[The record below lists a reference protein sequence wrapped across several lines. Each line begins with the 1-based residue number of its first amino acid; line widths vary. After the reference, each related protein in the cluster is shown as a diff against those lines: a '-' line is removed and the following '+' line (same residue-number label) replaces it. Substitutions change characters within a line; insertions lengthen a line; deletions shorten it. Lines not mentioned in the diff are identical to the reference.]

1 MAIPFSFLVSWAKSH
16 VSEDSSLKYVFT
28 LEQKQ
33 SFQTVEEILSN
44 TDSGKKISDLR
55 ACLASRI
62 HDIGAAYQSSTQPTV
77 LGKNPESDAFVDRLK
92 AFIRGF
98 LEIKL
103 KSAPPVSQVVFRESF
118 VPQPFHTG
126 LPDDEKLASQFGV
139 TGQTIRN
146 KRKQYVDECRDLL
159 LDGKIVDSYSADP
172 SLVSDVKAFKDSFG
186 GGISYETARRLTG
199 ISDDRTFY
207 FLLRLF
213 DLTSVT
219 RDDVKIP
226 AVLPNKQVNPYS
238 VKIGRVIE
246 FFRKETICIRFEEDV
261 VPALKKIT
269 KDEGLFEIFKS
280 VILRSDEFVHY
291 QVQGQDYI
299 ALRWDLLHFLPQRV
313 CWIVF
318 QEKAFDLKSAVSSD
332 RIVTLY
338 NSREYAGKYKESR
351 IDRDQIRAAQ
361 LNACWRLMNI
371 GHQEY
376 WMIRD
381 SRNDE
386 FNLGAFIRGIYKP
399 GMTYKQFIQAA
410 IDTGLIPIY
419 SELTIA
425 PYYEQLSSSTVRTG
439 GRGATID
446 WDTYMA
452 QAESLLKAQNKP
464 MKSTDLARDLYDNNQ
479 LTSPF
484 RAFAT
489 SCLAHLKSSPK
500 FITENCASPRDGVW
514 VALPG
519 MTFPKSYRDEI
530 RERAVDYLL
539 KSPNYTMKR
548 SDLYARVESMVPSD
562 RNKAAALQSIFDDI
576 DTFIKNG
583 SGRNTTI
590 TLNPLLIP

>member
-238 VKIGRVIE
+238 VKIGRVID

-291 QVQGQDYI
+291 QVQGQDFI

-351 IDRDQIRAAQ
+351 IDRDQIRASQ
-361 LNACWRLMNI
+361 LNTCWRLMNI
-371 GHQEY
+371 GKQEY
-376 WMIRD
+376 WMIRNSKD
-381 SRNDE
+381 DE
-386 FNLGAFIRGIYKP
+386 FDIESFAKDLQMTR
-399 GMTYKQFIQAA
+399 MTYAQYIQAA
-410 IDTGLIPIY
+410 KVSGLIPIY
-419 SELTIA
+419 PETTVANYYLGGNNDRCRYDWPTLLDETEAMIKAQNA
-425 PYYEQLSSSTVRTG
+425 PLKSTFIIVALYHNHQLSSPFNSVSQLFLANIKR
-439 GRGATID
+439 
-446 WDTYMA
+446 
-452 QAESLLKAQNKP
+452 ESNRFVTQ
-464 MKSTDLARDLYDNNQ
+464 
-479 LTSPF
+479 
-484 RAFAT
+484 
-489 SCLAHLKSSPK
+489 SCD
-500 FITENCASPRDGVW
+500 SPRDGTW

-519 MTFPKSYRDEI
+519 MMFPKSYREKI
-530 RERAVDYLL
+530 REKAVDYLL
-539 KSPNYTMKR
+539 KSPDYTMKR
-548 SDLYARVESMVPSD
+548 SDLYDRVESMVPPD
-562 RNKAAALQSIFDDI
+562 RVKTSSLQSIFDDI
-576 DTFIKNG
+576 DTFVKNG